1 MEQSQHKLEA
11 GFGLRVPENLCHN
24 LLFEDIDG
32 FGNII
37 FLRDQIL
44 SYLSLLQEGKTAE
57 FLAFDSSHNCP
68 QQDGVVVRVC
78 GL

>member
-1 MEQSQHKLEA
+1 M
-11 GFGLRVPENLCHN
+11 PENLCHN

-44 SYLSLLQEGKTAE
+44 SYLSRLQEGKTAE

-68 QQDGVVVRVC
+68 
-78 GL
+78 